1 MDARTVA
8 ELSDLN
14 YHEALREQARRA
26 GGAAHDD
33 GGLLLVAGA
42 HPHPMLNNAV
52 RTDPA
57 LAPSRVLERAA
68 VFFGAR
74 GRGYALTLR
83 DAERDREL
91 YDMAAAAGMTELL
104 GPPAMV
110 LRERPAEPTLPSGTQ
125 IRLVRDADD
134 VRDFA
139 AVASDA
145 WSTYGLPPE
154 MVNSVF
160 SCPEQML
167 TPHFVCMTAYDG
179 PRPVAGALIVLSHGI
194 AGVYWVSTRE
204 GVRGRGLGAA
214 CTAAVAREG
223 FARGA
228 AFVSLQAT
236 PMGEPIYRRLG
247 FEEIFRYRILTSDGP

>member
-1 MDARTVA
+1 MDAHTVA

-26 GGAAHDD
+26 GGTAYDE
-33 GGLLLVAGA
+33 GGLLLIAGS
-42 HPHPMLNNAV
+42 HPHPMLNNVV

-57 LAPSRVLERAA
+57 LAPGRVLQRAA
-68 VFFGAR
+68 AFFGAR
-74 GRGYALTLR
+74 GRGHALMLR
-83 DAERDREL
+83 HGERDQEL
-91 YDMAAAAGMTELL
+91 FEMALAVGMTELL

-110 LRERPAEPTLPSGTQ
+110 LRAPPADPTLPAG
-125 IRLVRDADD
+125 IELRVAHDVED

-139 AVASDA
+139 AVAADA

-167 TPHFVCMTAYDG
+167 APHFLCTTAYDG
-179 PRPVAGALIVLSHGI
+179 PRPVAAALIVLSHGI

-204 GVRGRGLGAA
+204 DVRGRGLGAA
-214 CTAAVAREG
+214 VTAAVTRAG

-236 PMGEPIYRRLG
+236 PMGAPVYERLG
-247 FEEIFRYRILTSDGP
+247 FEEIFRYRILIRSAS

>member
-14 YHEALREQARRA
+14 YHETLREQARRA
-26 GGAAHDD
+26 GGAAHDE

-52 RTDPA
+52 RTDPG

-68 VFFGAR
+68 AFFGAR
-74 GRGYALTLR
+74 GRRYALMLR

-91 YDMAAAAGMTELL
+91 YEMAVAGGMTELL

-110 LRERPAEPTLPSGTQ
+110 LRARPAEPPVPSGMQ

-139 AVASDA
+139 AVATDA

-160 SCPEQML
+160 ACPEQML
-167 TPHFVCMTAYDG
+167 APHFVCMTAYDG
-179 PRPVAGALIVLSHGI
+179 ARPVAGALVVLSHGI
-194 AGVYWVSTRE
+194 AGVYWVSARE
-204 GVRGRGLGAA
+204 AVRGRGLGAA
-214 CTAAVAREG
+214 CTAAVARAG
-223 FARGA
+223 FDRGA

-236 PMGEPIYRRLG
+236 PMGEPVYRRLG
-247 FEEIFRYRILTSDGP
+247 FSEIFRYRILVAGGA